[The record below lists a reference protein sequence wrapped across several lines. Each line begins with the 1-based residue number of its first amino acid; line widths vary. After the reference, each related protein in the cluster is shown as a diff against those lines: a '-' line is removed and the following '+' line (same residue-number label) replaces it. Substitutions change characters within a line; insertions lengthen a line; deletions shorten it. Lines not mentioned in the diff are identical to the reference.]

1 MARVTITDND
11 KRALREAVALL
22 LATADAADDPGRFTL
37 CALHLETI
45 LRRANTARSL
55 WRRPRRHAPEQA
67 NGPDRYR

>member
-22 LATADAADDPGRFTL
+22 LATADTVDDSGRFTL
-37 CALHLETI
+37 CALHIETI

-55 WRRPRRHAPEQA
+55 WRRPRRYAPDQN
-67 NGPDRYR
+67 NGPDCYS